1 MWLKEKMKNMSQ
13 GTEQLLFCIYSV
25 VFLIIMLIG
34 FTGDYFIIDLLF
46 FPAFFFT
53 LFWISRLMRLARENK
68 SQFMKKFFI
77 DNGGSLSM
85 LLGLGT
91 LVFDDFF
98 GDYLQPF
105 ENSLLNIIT
114 YIIIVLLPVSLSIYY
129 RNKK

>member
-129 RNKK
+129 KNKK

>member
-1 MWLKEKMKNMSQ
+1 
-13 GTEQLLFCIYSV
+13 
-25 VFLIIMLIG
+25 
-34 FTGDYFIIDLLF
+34 
-46 FPAFFFT
+46 
-53 LFWISRLMRLARENK
+53 
-68 SQFMKKFFI
+68 MKKFFI
-77 DNGGSLSM
+77 NNGSSLSM

-129 RNKK
+129 KNKK

>member
-1 MWLKEKMKNMSQ
+1 
-13 GTEQLLFCIYSV
+13 
-25 VFLIIMLIG
+25 
-34 FTGDYFIIDLLF
+34 
-46 FPAFFFT
+46 
-53 LFWISRLMRLARENK
+53 
-68 SQFMKKFFI
+68 MKKFFI
-77 DNGGSLSM
+77 NNGSSLSM

-114 YIIIVLLPVSLSIYY
+114 YIIIVLIPVSLSIYY